1 MRRTVAELRAEL
13 LKAGRGAGLPLGT
26 AEDLAWAAE
35 WIRAEALKQIL
46 DGLRTGEGRKEL
58 TAMANALDARALG
71 AEPKLSGPLWQALV
85 AFQDQIAPPTEALEI
100 SDAQWRALAG
110 HAAQTYVPETDQSRL
125 RGAGAGDIDND

>member
-26 AEDLAWAAE
+26 AEDLAWAAD

-58 TAMANALDARALG
+58 TAMANALDARDRA
-71 AEPKLSGPLWQALV
+71 ACGPV
-85 AFQDQIAPPTEALEI
+85 SPPDGLY
-100 SDAQWRALAG
+100 LAG
-110 HAAQTYVPETDQSRL
+110 VGYPEDPFS
-125 RGAGAGDIDND
+125 